1 MAGEHGPASACNSTI
16 KTAAGSNQHNLNGLS
31 RAGHPTGGNCLV
43 REQIQARIDAMQVP
57 DERSDVEQIWEIVR
71 SWLVISRVVAL
82 VLMII
87 LSEFTEE
94 YLLMGISVSAWCIVI
109 GIPVMIAIS
118 VFIILGDRSQKS
130 AQEVEPSNVLKR
142 PIMERR

>member
-1 MAGEHGPASACNSTI
+1 M
-16 KTAAGSNQHNLNGLS
+16 
-31 RAGHPTGGNCLV
+31 V

-94 YLLMGISVSAWCIVI
+94 YFLMGISVSAWCIAV
-109 GIPVMIAIS
+109 GIPVIIAIS

>member
-1 MAGEHGPASACNSTI
+1 M
-16 KTAAGSNQHNLNGLS
+16 
-31 RAGHPTGGNCLV
+31 V

-109 GIPVMIAIS
+109 GIPVIIAIS